1 MDTAHDFN
9 VAGLAAR
16 VSGSGRRVVLV
27 HGVGSYKESWD
38 GVIDSMGERFEALR
52 LDLRGHG
59 ASART
64 PGPYSLEMFCADLH
78 ALVRHLKWDR
88 FDLVGFS
95 LGGLIAQA
103 YALAHPDQLR
113 TLGIVSSV
121 AGRTPEEQA
130 RALARSKSL
139 AAVGPSTHLESSV
152 ERWFSDAFRERNPAL
167 VQERIERSRD
177 MDPACFSASYEV
189 LAHNDLIDQ
198 LHKIACPTI
207 VMTGA
212 DDVGSTARMATLM
225 GSRIPDADVHVLPL
239 LRHSILIE
247 APAQVGG
254 LLRDFFERH
263 PGADPV

>member
-1 MDTAHDFN
+1 MGMAHDFN

-16 VSGSGRRVVLV
+16 VSGAGRRVVLV

-38 GVIDSMGERFEALR
+38 GVIDSMGEGFEALR
-52 LDLRGHG
+52 FDLRGHG

-64 PGPYSLEMFCADLH
+64 PGPYSLDMFCADLQ
-78 ALVRHLKWDR
+78 ALVRHLQWDR

-103 YALAHPDQLR
+103 YALTHPDQLR

-121 AGRTPEEQA
+121 AGRTPDEQA

-152 ERWFSDAFRERNPAL
+152 ERWFSDAFRVANPAL

-189 LAHNDLIDQ
+189 LAHNDLVDR
-198 LHKIACPTI
+198 LHEIACPTI
-207 VMTGA
+207 VMTGE

-225 GSRIPDADVHVLPL
+225 GRRMPQAEVHVLPK

-247 APAQVGG
+247 APALVGG
-254 LLRDFFERH
+254 LLTDFLRKN
-263 PGADPV
+263 PA